1 MGVAVIVRDK
11 ELGLSVVAIHDLRNG
26 VTEFQKT
33 FSERL
38 NVARPKHKGDT
49 VSAAEVVL
57 PHPTVSEALREANL
71 HPADPLGLR

>member
-1 MGVAVIVRDK
+1 MV
-11 ELGLSVVAIHDLRNG
+11 E
-26 VTEFQKT
+26 
-33 FSERL
+33 ERL